1 MTENWEVL
9 EAARQRKE
17 EDTKTSPSSSPWH
30 RVKQW
35 WAQLPQVMKFV
46 AAFAVG
52 GSLAIMVVMISIV
65 AGLVG
70 GGHAKPQAVAAV
82 PLTATVTPQPTLTP
96 TATVAPSPTP
106 LPRLVVWSPA
116 GDCAYVR
123 PAPNPNT
130 KPQAC
135 VRNGTAVIDLGERKE
150 ANGFTWAHVQY
161 PTKSGY
167 ANTGWMALGV
177 VVWASPT
184 PNKTTGE
191 RWVPLYDKKDGK
203 RVKFLSPF
211 TPLVVLEDDG
221 DGWLWVQLPN
231 LNKGYVKAKDL
242 H

>member
-9 EAARQRKE
+9 EAARRQKE
-17 EDTKTSPSSSPWH
+17 EQDTKTPLSSSPWH
-30 RVKQW
+30 RLQQW

-52 GSLAIMVVMISIV
+52 GSLAIMVVMIGIV
-65 AGLVG
+65 AGLG
-70 GGHAKPQAVAAV
+70 GGKAKPQAVVAA

-150 ANGFTWAHVQY
+150 ANGFTWAYVQY

-177 VVWASPT
+177 VVWASPI
-184 PNKTTGE
+184 PNETTGE
-191 RWVPLYDKKDGK
+191 RWEPLYDNKGGK

-221 DGWLWVQLPN
+221 DWLWVQLPN

-242 H
+242 R